1 MLDWAD
7 SQLYYRVG
15 MKAQQALDPL
25 RQELAVLMQ
34 DREEGDDESDE
45 EGSNDDHPLSLKERE
60 QRLDRQ
66 RLRLS

>member
-1 MLDWAD
+1 MLNRAD
-7 SQLYYRVG
+7 DQLYYRVG
-15 MKAQQALDPL
+15 LKAQQALDPL

-34 DREEGDDESDE
+34 DREESDDESDE

>member
-1 MLDWAD
+1 
-7 SQLYYRVG
+7 
-15 MKAQQALDPL
+15 
-25 RQELAVLMQ
+25 MQ